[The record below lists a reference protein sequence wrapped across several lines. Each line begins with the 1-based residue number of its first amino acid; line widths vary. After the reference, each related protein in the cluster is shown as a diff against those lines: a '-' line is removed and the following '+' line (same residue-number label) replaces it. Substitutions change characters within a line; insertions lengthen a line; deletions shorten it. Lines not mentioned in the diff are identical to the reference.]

1 MLQRLTAAGATVH
14 LEGTSP
20 GRAFTENP
28 PIKSSHRYRLTTIV
42 FFIKSRRFCFTVL
55 GYRRLLRDA
64 LAVLFVKLHSLLLLR
79 LSPCWLAAPSG
90 LWDKNRFGRR
100 ERGWLCER
108 KCLCAGLGGGGHERR
123 GSHTQTYTGTQTQ
136 HTHTNKRG
144 HSVRYCNQKS
154 HICDRLTWQWN
165 THF

>member
-108 KCLCAGLGGGGHERR
+108 KCLCAGLVGGVMRGGGVTHKHTQGHRH
-123 GSHTQTYTGTQTQ
+123 SIHTQTSAGTVSDTA
-136 HTHTNKRG
+136 TKKVTFAN
-144 HSVRYCNQKS
+144 V
-154 HICDRLTWQWN
+154 
-165 THF
+165 